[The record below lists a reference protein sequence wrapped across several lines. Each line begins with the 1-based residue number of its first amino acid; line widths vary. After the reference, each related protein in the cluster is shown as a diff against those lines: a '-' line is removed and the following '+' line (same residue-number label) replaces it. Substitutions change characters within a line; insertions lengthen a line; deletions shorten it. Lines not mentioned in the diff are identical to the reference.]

1 MLEYFNCEK
10 YTKQFQQ
17 QVHSAVD
24 YTGHKHKHIY
34 LCSLKAFE
42 CVCVCEQHRFR
53 FSVQGSDG
61 TIPGPKLAR
70 LLRYQLLKEKTDYLL
85 FKVLRVDTVSE

>member
-1 MLEYFNCEK
+1 MYS
-10 YTKQFQQ
+10 T
-17 QVHSAVD
+17 V
-24 YTGHKHKHIY
+24 
-34 LCSLKAFE
+34 
-42 CVCVCEQHRFR
+42 FR

-85 FKVLRVDTVSE
+85 FKVLRVDTVSEWLKATLSHPYNFFFPELVMYK